1 MPGSLYKLITKTT
14 KLIVQKTKLI
24 AKDTKLITQKTELII
39 KKTKLIAEK
48 TDRFTIQI
56 TSKRILKEA
65 QKFSQDLINKGYDVY
80 IQKVELKNNEIWYR
94 VRIGSYDSYNLA
106 KKASKMLTKNLGYET
121 WVDFIRKEQ
130 N

>member
-48 TDRFTIQI
+48 SELIIKKIRLLIKNTIYVYTMLRMYFCRSASANAVHPWLQPSRAGVAI
-56 TSKRILKEA
+56 APRETPQPVREPSEHRERERE
-65 QKFSQDLINKGYDVY
+65 QK
-80 IQKVELKNNEIWYR
+80 
-94 VRIGSYDSYNLA
+94 
-106 KKASKMLTKNLGYET
+106 KK
-121 WVDFIRKEQ
+121 
-130 N
+130 